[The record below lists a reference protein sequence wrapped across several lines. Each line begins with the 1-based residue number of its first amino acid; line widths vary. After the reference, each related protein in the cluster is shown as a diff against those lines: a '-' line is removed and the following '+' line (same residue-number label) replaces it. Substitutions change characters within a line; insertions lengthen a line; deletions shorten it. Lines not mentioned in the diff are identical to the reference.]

1 MNRPPVRVTSDWL
14 ALREEAD
21 AAARSRAL
29 VGELIATLSA
39 PRDSPSLRVH
49 DLASG
54 TGSMARWLA
63 PLLPGP
69 QHWLLHDLDE
79 DLLAV
84 AAATPPGPSAHG
96 AAVTF
101 ESRTTDI
108 MRLGTE
114 DLAPADLVTASALL
128 DMMTARE
135 LTDLVVACAA
145 LRCPV
150 LIGLSVVGRVAIS
163 PADPLDRRI
172 ASAFNAHQRRSTTRG
187 DLLGPD
193 AATFTAAAF
202 RAHGFQVRREPSPWR
217 LGAADAQLVA
227 KWFEGWFSAALEHEP
242 GLRAEAALYGAER
255 RAQAEAGLLG
265 VNVGHVDLLA
275 LPPLSPAQNAETA
288 RSAGARRRR
297 SDAPPPVLLADRGST
312 GSARR

>member
-1 MNRPPVRVTSDWL
+1 MKTPPVRVGSDWL
-14 ALREEAD
+14 ALREDAD
-21 AAARSRAL
+21 AAARSRPL
-29 VGELIATLSA
+29 VQELVASLSA
-39 PRDSPSLRVH
+39 PRDSASLRVH

-54 TGSMARWLA
+54 TGNMGRWLA

-69 QHWLLHDLDE
+69 QHWLLHDLDG

-84 AAATPPGPSAHG
+84 ADANPPGMSAHG

-101 ESRTTDI
+101 ESRTTDV
-108 MRLGTE
+108 MCLGTE
-114 DLAPADLVTASALL
+114 DLAGADLVTASALL
-128 DMMTARE
+128 DMMTSRE
-135 LTDLVVACAA
+135 LTDLVATCAA

-150 LIGLSVVGRVAIS
+150 LICLSVVGRVAIS

-172 ASAFNAHQRRSTTRG
+172 ASAFNAHQRRSTARG

-217 LGAADAQLVA
+217 LRPADAQLVA
-227 KWFEGWFSAALEHEP
+227 QWFEGWFGAALEQEP
-242 GLRAEAALYGAER
+242 DLAKEAASYGAER
-255 RAQAEAGLLG
+255 RAQAPAGSLR

-275 LPPLSPAQNAETA
+275 LPPLSLARSAETA

-297 SDAPPPVLLADRGST
+297 SDAPPPVLLADRDST

>member
-29 VGELIATLSA
+29 VQELIAALSA
-39 PRDSPSLRVH
+39 PRDSPNLRVH

-63 PLLPGP
+63 PLLPGT
-69 QHWLLHDLDE
+69 QHWLLHDLDR

-84 AAATPPGPSAHG
+84 TAANPPGKSAHG
-96 AAVTF
+96 AAVSF
-101 ESRTTDI
+101 ESRTTDV
-108 MRLGTE
+108 MHLGTE
-114 DLAPADLVTASALL
+114 DLAGADLVTASALL

-135 LTDLVVACAA
+135 LTELVAACTA

-150 LIGLSVVGRVAIS
+150 LICLSVVGRVAIS

-172 ASAFNAHQRRSTTRG
+172 GSAFNAHQRRSTTRG

-202 RAHGFQVRREPSPWR
+202 RAHGFQVRRQPSPWR
-217 LGAADAQLVA
+217 LGTADAQLVA
-227 KWFEGWFSAALEHEP
+227 EWFEGWFGAAFEQDHDLV
-242 GLRAEAALYGAER
+242 AEAALYGAER
-255 RAQAEAGLLG
+255 RAQAAAGLLG

-275 LPPLSPAQNAETA
+275 LPPLSLARNAETA

-297 SDAPPPVLLADRGST
+297 SDAPPPALLADRGST
-312 GSARR
+312 ESDRR

>member
-1 MNRPPVRVTSDWL
+1 MSRPPVRVTSDWL
-14 ALREEAD
+14 TLREAAD
-21 AAARSRAL
+21 ATARSHAL
-29 VGELIATLSA
+29 VRELIATLPA
-39 PRDSPSLRVH
+39 PRDSPSLRIH

-69 QHWLLHDLDE
+69 QHWLLHDLDR

-84 AAATPPGPSAHG
+84 AAVNPPGTSAHG

-114 DLAPADLVTASALL
+114 DLADADLVTASALL

-135 LTDLVVACAA
+135 LTDLVAACAA

-150 LIGLSVVGRVAIS
+150 LICLSVIGRVAIS

-172 ASAFNAHQRRSTTRG
+172 ASAFNGHQRRSTARG
-187 DLLGPD
+187 DLLGPE

-217 LGAADAQLVA
+217 LGSADAQLVA
-227 KWFEGWFSAALEHEP
+227 EWFEGWLGAALEHEP
-242 GLRAEAALYGAER
+242 DLVADAAVYGAER
-255 RAQAEAGLLG
+255 RVQAATGLLG

-275 LPPLSPAQNAETA
+275 LPPLSLARNAETT

-297 SDAPPPVLLADRGST
+297 SDAPLPALLADRDST
-312 GSARR
+312 GSSRR